1 MQRLGIEGCAD
12 VPFDKLSEGEQRLVL
27 LARALVKH
35 PLLLILDEPCQGLDA
50 GNRARVRQIVNAVG
64 RQLDTGVIYVTHNP
78 DELPEVI
85 THALKLDAGKVAS
98 RGGIVKSADTCDL
111 PRSMLSSK

>member
-1 MQRLGIEGCAD
+1 MQALEIEGCAD

-50 GNRARVRQIVNAVG
+50 GNRARVRRIVDAVG
-64 RQLDTGVIYVTHNP
+64 SQLTTSVIYVPHDP

-85 THALKLDAGKVAS
+85 THTLRLDGGKVA
-98 RGGIVKSADTCDL
+98 GHGKLA
-111 PRSMLSSK
+111 